1 MSCLHYAA
9 LTSCLERTLI
19 FEHILL
25 SDSVRDRKMFS
36 ELHFSQSYALLHQEH
51 VFMLLGP
58 NIAYTV
64 FDYEVDFEVYLG
76 LF

>member
-1 MSCLHYAA
+1 
-9 LTSCLERTLI
+9 
-19 FEHILL
+19 
-25 SDSVRDRKMFS
+25 MFS